1 MQLEERVRTGLWVGD
16 CFIYNNSSW
25 RLNYCVGGEV
35 TTMYH
40 LDRPMYLLGYMTA
53 QQRVYLM
60 DKEYG
65 VVSFTLLLSL
75 VQFKT
80 LVMRDELDEAY
91 ELLETIPQDQ
101 YNGCASERSVS
112 CVKDM
117 TLYRLL

>member
-1 MQLEERVRTGLWVGD
+1 MRTGLWVGD